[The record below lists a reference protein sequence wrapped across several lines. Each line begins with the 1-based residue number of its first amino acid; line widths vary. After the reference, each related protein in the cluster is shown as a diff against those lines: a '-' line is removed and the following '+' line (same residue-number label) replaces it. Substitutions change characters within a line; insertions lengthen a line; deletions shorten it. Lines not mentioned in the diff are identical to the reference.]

1 MTPAQAREAINL
13 AATAGVAAMS
23 GPPACYLEAERSKPA
38 VGTSWIRVAV
48 RGLTSEPM
56 THGPEGSRAV
66 TRRGFVIGQCFVPHA
81 TDDGAGAAEALA
93 QAFRDLFEGTTI
105 AAVGTSPTNLEFLTG
120 DVRVIGV
127 DGSWVQA
134 NAEIPFT
141 YIETV

>member
-1 MTPAQAREAINL
+1 MTPLEAREAINL

-23 GPPACYLEAERSKPA
+23 GPPACYLESERSKPA
-38 VGTSWIRVAV
+38 VSTPWIRVAV

-56 THGPEGSRAV
+56 THGPTGQRSA
-66 TRRGFVIGQCFVPHA
+66 TRRGFVIGQCFVPHG

-93 QAFRDLFEGTTI
+93 IAFRDLFEGRTLTG
-105 AAVGTSPTNLEFLTG
+105 GTSPANLEFMTG

-134 NAEIPFT
+134 NAEVPFT
-141 YIETV
+141 FQEVV